1 MNLKIF
7 DRACK
12 YIDRMLISRRD
23 DWREKK
29 LYIRPNRYLVIELDR
44 VTVSDIITGHYDEWE
59 RGTPTYMRLCIT
71 DKTGKRLDSR
81 VVQYCYTREYKY
93 DLDRLLCKEDKE

>member
-12 YIDRMLISRRD
+12 YIDKMLISRRD
-23 DWREKK
+23 DWCVKTLFIRQN
-29 LYIRPNRYLVIELDR
+29 LYLQIELER
-44 VTVSDIITGHYDEWE
+44 VTVADIENGSYSDWE

-71 DKTGKRLDSR
+71 DKAGNRLNSR
-81 VVQYCYTREYKY
+81 IVQYCYVSEYKY
-93 DLDRLLCKEDKE
+93 DLDRLLGLYV

>member
-12 YIDRMLISRRD
+12 YIDKMLISRRD
-23 DWREKK
+23 DWCEKRLFIRQN
-29 LYIRPNRYLVIELDR
+29 LYLQIELER
-44 VTVSDIITGHYDEWE
+44 VTVADIENGAYGDWE

-71 DKTGKRLDSR
+71 DKTGKRLNSR
-81 VVQYCYTREYKY
+81 VIEYCYDREYKY
-93 DLDRLLCKEDKE
+93 DLDKLLGMYT